1 MLAKVLSQRKMIT
14 NSEIK
19 LIRSLKEKK
28 YREEHGL
35 FVVEGE
41 KMVNEALNSTFEV
54 VRVFYR
60 EEIGEKAM
68 ERISLLNT
76 PSPVLAVV
84 RIPEDGVVL
93 PSERGLYLA
102 LDSIRDPGNLG
113 TIIRLADWFG
123 VNGIFA
129 SYDTVDVY
137 NPKTIQSTMGAVF
150 RKKVHY
156 CNIESLCRDFV
167 AGGYPVY
174 GTFMDGE
181 DIYGA
186 DLSGNALIVMGN
198 EANGI
203 SPAVASAVSSRIH
216 IPSFAKGPTAESLNV
231 AVATAVTISE
241 FRRRNRV

>member
-41 KMVNEALNSTFEV
+41 KLVNEALNSTFEV

-123 VNGIFA
+123 VNDIFA

-156 CNIESLCRDFV
+156 CNLESLCRYF
-167 AGGYPVY
+167 
-174 GTFMDGE
+174 
-181 DIYGA
+181 
-186 DLSGNALIVMGN
+186 IV
-198 EANGI
+198 
-203 SPAVASAVSSRIH
+203 SAVSYLLKDDDRLSSLVSVVIRPDIAEYIKSREEALLYIDE
-216 IPSFAKGPTAESLNV
+216 AV
-231 AVATAVTISE
+231 AVQYGISGE
-241 FRRRNRV
+241 QLLDIKKALA